1 VTLRPTAS
9 QTVGPFFIIGLPDD
23 PLAELVPADDPD
35 AIRLGGVVLD
45 GAGEP
50 VDDALIEIW
59 QANGAGR
66 YAHPEDTRDDIP
78 LQDGFD
84 GFGRCATDPN
94 GRYGF
99 VTVKPGPVPAPKG
112 GMQAPHIEMS
122 VFARGLLKRL
132 TTRVYFA
139 DETEA
144 NEADPVLSS
153 IEDPAERSTLVAQ
166 PEDGGLRFDIHLQG
180 DRQTTFF
187 SV

>member
-1 VTLRPTAS
+1 MTLRPTAS
-9 QTVGPFFIIGLPDD
+9 QTVGPFFIIGLPDNA
-23 PLAELVPADDPD
+23 LAELVSADDPD

-59 QANGAGR
+59 QANRAGR

-132 TTRVYFA
+132 ATRVYFP

-153 IEDPAERSTLVAQ
+153 IENPAERSTLVAQ

>member
-9 QTVGPFFIIGLPDD
+9 QTVGPFFNIGLPDD
-23 PLAELVPADDPD
+23 ARAELVPADDPD

-59 QANGAGR
+59 QANRAGR
-66 YAHPEDTRDDIP
+66 YAHPEDPREEIP
-78 LQDGFD
+78 LEHGFD
-84 GFGRCATDPN
+84 GFGRCGTDPN
-94 GRYGF
+94 GVYGF
-99 VTVKPGPVPAPKG
+99 VIVKPGPVPAPGG

-132 TTRVYFA
+132 ATRVYFP
-139 DETEA
+139 DEAEA

-153 IEDPAERSTLVAQ
+153 IEDPAHRGTLVAQ
-166 PEDGGLRFDIHLQG
+166 PEDAGLRFDIHLQG